1 MNFILENVKYRQILD
16 IPYLSLTGPGV
27 TCIVGESGSGK
38 TTLLKLLN
46 NLISPDQGQVLYNEV
61 NLEALDPIQLRR
73 QVIMF
78 PQNPSIFPGSI
89 QDNLHLGLEFAG
101 KPLPSVTELNHALD
115 LANLEKPL
123 EAGVEELSGGEQQR
137 LALAR
142 LFLLEP
148 EVLLL
153 DEPSSALDDATE
165 VLVLNSINDFAQSRE
180 ITLIMVTHSKAVA
193 NKYAET
199 IITIHN
205 GQVVR
210 NQEVAVRG

>member
-1 MNFILENVKYRQILD
+1 MNFTLENIKYKEILD
-16 IPYLSLTGPGV
+16 IPYLALTGPGV

-61 NLEALDPIQLRR
+61 NLEELDPVQLRR
-73 QVIMF
+73 QVVMF

-89 QDNLHLGLEFAG
+89 QDNLQLGLEFAG

-123 EAGVEELSGGEQQR
+123 DAGVEELSGGEQQR

-153 DEPSSALDDATE
+153 DEPSSALDDTTE
-165 VLVLNSINDFAQSRE
+165 VLVLNSINNFAQSRE

-205 GQVVR
+205 GQVIG